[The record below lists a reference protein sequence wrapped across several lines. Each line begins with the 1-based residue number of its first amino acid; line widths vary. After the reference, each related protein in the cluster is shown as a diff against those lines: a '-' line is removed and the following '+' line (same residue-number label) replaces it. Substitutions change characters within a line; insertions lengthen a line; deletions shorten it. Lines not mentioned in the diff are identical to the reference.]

1 MTNQSIAYFRLLN
14 QGLLS
19 SSFKS
24 AHDVVSH
31 MGCVQAQDYYGAKWA
46 IGNRVKSITDTVVE
60 KDFNDG
66 KILRTHVLRPTW
78 HFVSPEDIR
87 WMLKLTAPK
96 IRMLSKGLHRQL
108 DINDGVLKR
117 SKKII
122 VKALE
127 GGKHLTR
134 EVLKASLAKS
144 KINTDDIRL
153 GLFLMEA
160 EIDGII
166 CSGKRIGKQFTYALL
181 DERVP
186 ATRLMER
193 DEAVAELGKRYFIS
207 RGPATVQDFMWWSGL
222 SLKDARKSI
231 EVNKKILDH
240 EIIQGQ
246 AYWFAHDMPRK
257 PKTLKSVIILPSYD
271 EYTVGYRDRS
281 HVIAPALMKQTGNGI
296 FKPTLLVDGQ
306 VSGTWKRTESKSGIQ
321 IEVTPLISDHKIS
334 KRLLKETTKAFANFN
349 GKEHKLI
356 VL

>member
-14 QGLLS
+14 QGLLN

-24 AHDVVSH
+24 VHDLVSY

-46 IGNRVKSITDTVVE
+46 IGNRIKNITDAVVE
-60 KDFNDG
+60 KDFNEG

-108 DINDGVLKR
+108 DINEAVLKR

-122 VKALE
+122 AKVLE

-153 GLFLMEA
+153 GLLLMEA

-166 CSGKRIGKQFTYALL
+166 CSGKRVGKQFTYALL

-186 ATRLMER
+186 PTLLMER

-207 RGPATVQDFMWWSGL
+207 RGPATIHDFMWWSGL
-222 SLKDARKSI
+222 PLKDAKKSI
-231 EVNKKILDH
+231 EANKKVLHH
-240 EIIQGQ
+240 EVIQGQ
-246 AYWFAHDMPRK
+246 AYWFGSDIPSK
-257 PKTLKSVIILPSYD
+257 SKKIKSVMVLPSYD

-281 HVIAPALMKQTGNGI
+281 HVIAP
-296 FKPTLLVDGQ
+296 TLTDLV
-306 VSGTWKRTESKSGIQ
+306 
-321 IEVTPLISDHKIS
+321 
-334 KRLLKETTKAFANFN
+334 
-349 GKEHKLI
+349 
-356 VL
+356 